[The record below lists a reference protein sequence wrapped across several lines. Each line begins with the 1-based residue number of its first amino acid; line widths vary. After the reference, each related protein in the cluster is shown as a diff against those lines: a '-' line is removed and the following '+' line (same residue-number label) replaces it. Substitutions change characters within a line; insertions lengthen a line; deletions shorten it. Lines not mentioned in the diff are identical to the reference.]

1 MPVPAMRSE
10 DYGTLQRLVDA
21 IFPPGVSSRAA
32 VEKLDVV
39 SRADMFD
46 LCDDLQEVVDLLPSR
61 RYTRARLCDQLNS
74 IITAH
79 GWGSLYG
86 TVD

>member
-1 MPVPAMRSE
+1 MSVPAMRSE

-21 IFPPGVSSRAA
+21 IFPPGVSSRATA
-32 VEKLDVV
+32 EKLDVV

-46 LCDDLQEVVDLLPSR
+46 LCDDLKEVVDLLPPR